1 MAELAAGQRVAAC
14 VVAAG
19 GVTDWAAAAVV
30 VVVAAM
36 EPAVAWVAATNQSVS
51 RAGVARVA
59 DRADRQAAVAAAAMG
74 LAILAA
80 AVAVMGVGPLA
91 ARVVARGVEA
101 SMALVA
107 RVAEATRAL
116 EVTVEMVA
124 AKRVEAMG
132 TLGRR
137 GARSMLESTWRTCLA
152 ELNTRADWRLAQP
165 VSFRALLAAVGG
177 RGARALPVSAVPTV

>member
-1 MAELAAGQRVAAC
+1 M
-14 VVAAG
+14 
-19 GVTDWAAAAVV
+19 
-30 VVVAAM
+30 
-36 EPAVAWVAATNQSVS
+36 
-51 RAGVARVA
+51 A

-74 LAILAA
+74 LAILAAAVA

-152 ELNTRADWRLAQP
+152 ELSPTRARIGVWR
-165 VSFRALLAAVGG
+165 
-177 RGARALPVSAVPTV
+177 SA

>member
-1 MAELAAGQRVAAC
+1 M
-14 VVAAG
+14 
-19 GVTDWAAAAVV
+19 
-30 VVVAAM
+30 
-36 EPAVAWVAATNQSVS
+36 
-51 RAGVARVA
+51 A

-107 RVAEATRAL
+107 RVAEAPRAL

-137 GARSMLESTWRTCLA
+137 GARSMLGSTWRTCLA

-165 VSFRALLAAVGG
+165 VSFRALLAAL
-177 RGARALPVSAVPTV
+177 RRAVWLAVESLWYSIHDHSSYS

>member
-1 MAELAAGQRVAAC
+1 M
-14 VVAAG
+14 
-19 GVTDWAAAAVV
+19 
-30 VVVAAM
+30 
-36 EPAVAWVAATNQSVS
+36 
-51 RAGVARVA
+51 A

-74 LAILAA
+74 LAILAAAVA

-152 ELNTRADWRLAQP
+152 ELNTRADWRLAQA